1 MKVNVPASVSQWV
14 SPFHTVWKV
23 FAERIMKTDTQ
34 TLPGLDQIPMSA
46 RKRAR
51 VEAVVRSSTAIVDF
65 LMGLAHYAGFG
76 ARETKRG

>member
-1 MKVNVPASVSQWV
+1 
-14 SPFHTVWKV
+14 
-23 FAERIMKTDTQ
+23 MKTDTQ
-34 TLPGLDQIPMSA
+34 TLPGLDQIAMSA

-51 VEAVVRSSTAIVDF
+51 VDALVRRSTAIVDF